1 MANCHFYINFPFSGL
16 YYLFSKIFGTPQVTH
31 FWKFYPPLIA
41 VGEGGGVS
49 SNYGFTKQ
57 TQIKKINELIRYLTL
72 ETLSWSIKKIH
83 QNWSS
88 SFNRFKP
95 SRDSAKRT
103 ANVHY
108 VINGKTMRR
117 PSNKF
122 YPVEFNNNKL
132 RLGNSYHNFIW
143 SIFLFVV
150 VLNILRLF
158 SWGECYNSLS
168 NISP

>member
-1 MANCHFYINFPFSGL
+1 MRNWAIV
-16 YYLFSKIFGTPQVTH
+16 GTPQVTH
-31 FWKFYPPLIA
+31 FWKCYPPLIR
-41 VGEGGGVS
+41 GGWGVS

-72 ETLSWSIKKIH
+72 ETLSWSIKKIY
-83 QNWSS
+83 QKWSS
-88 SFNRFKP
+88 SFNKFKP
-95 SRDSAKRT
+95 SRDGAKRT

-108 VINGKTMRR
+108 VINDKTMRR
-117 PSNKF
+117 PTNKF

-143 SIFLFVV
+143 SIFLFLVV
-150 VLNILRLF
+150 MNILRLF
-158 SWGECYNSLS
+158 SWGECYNSLR